1 MNIANTPID
10 DLKPYAH
17 NPKLHST
24 EQIDKIARSITEFGF
39 LVPVLVDADMNIIAG
54 HGRLLAARKLKLTEI
69 PTIGVDHLTKTQIH
83 AYRIADN
90 KLTMDGGW
98 DVGELMGEIADLK
111 LDDYD
116 IDLTG
121 FGEIELCGMENAK
134 NRHDAVFKP
143 GQTSISGEV
152 EFIEDVKDALMADA
166 EAQELFKNRSTILV
180 TFSGGKDSSFA
191 LLWAIT
197 NFPDKEIVAVFSDT
211 GVELPGMTAHIAECC
226 EFLDVKCETVKPQK
240 DMWTQILKNGW
251 PSIIY
256 HWCQNLLVYAPI
268 NIVYQEYDPADVIIV
283 DGSRADQVTR
293 VCKKTKTSKPSD
305 KRMAQYDYY
314 HPSFDIDKEVLEHI
328 LEKSGMPQWEG
339 YARGFVRTACW
350 MCPGMC
356 GDQALALSE
365 NYPGLTEDIRRWER
379 KIGKPLQQS
388 NDRSIDDLIQTG
400 LRNRAKRDAEAL
412 REEMTE

>member
-1 MNIANTPID
+1 MNIINIQID

-17 NPKLHST
+17 NPKTHPA
-24 EQIDKIARSITEFGF
+24 EQVEKIARSIAEFGF
-39 LVPVLVDADMNIIAG
+39 LVPILIDADNSIIAG
-54 HGRLLAARKLKLTEI
+54 HGRLMAARKLGLVEV
-69 PTIGVDHLTKTQIH
+69 PTIQVDHLTEAQIR

-90 KLTMDGGW
+90 RLTESAW
-98 DVGELMGEIADLK
+98 DIGELMFEIDDLMV
-111 LDDYD
+111 DDFD

-121 FGEIELCGMENAK
+121 FGEIELAGMAAAK
-134 NRHDAVFKP
+134 KRHDNVFKP
-143 GQTSISGEV
+143 GQTSISSDV
-152 EFIEDVKDALMADA
+152 EFIGDAKYALMADA
-166 EAQELFKNRSTILV
+166 EAQEIFKDRSTILV

-191 LLWAIT
+191 LLWAKT
-197 NFPDKEIVAVFSDT
+197 NFPEKEIVAVFSDT

-226 EFLDVKCETVKPQK
+226 EFLDVKCEIVKPEK
-240 DMWTQILKNGW
+240 DMWTQILKNGF

-314 HPSFDIDKEVLEHI
+314 HPSFDVDKEVLEHL

-388 NDRSIDDLIQTG
+388 NNRSIDDLIQTG